1 MISKEKLEE
10 FKNIYKKRFNKTLS
24 DQDAL
29 EKGTK
34 LLRLIEIVYKP
45 ITQKEY
51 DAVQKRRKETGDI

>member
-24 DQDAL
+24 DQDAI

-34 LLRLIEIVYKP
+34 LLRLVEIVYKP

-51 DAVQKRRKETGDI
+51 DALQKRRKETDDI